1 MIGTTIATMFP
12 VFDGVSGA
20 GAGTGLTAFVKE
32 TPRLGMFR
40 FWKYWL
46 MLLVSIWA
54 AELSEDVPTLTVKS
68 TLELATAWR

>member
-40 FWKYWL
+40 FWKY
-46 MLLVSIWA
+46 
-54 AELSEDVPTLTVKS
+54 
-68 TLELATAWR
+68 